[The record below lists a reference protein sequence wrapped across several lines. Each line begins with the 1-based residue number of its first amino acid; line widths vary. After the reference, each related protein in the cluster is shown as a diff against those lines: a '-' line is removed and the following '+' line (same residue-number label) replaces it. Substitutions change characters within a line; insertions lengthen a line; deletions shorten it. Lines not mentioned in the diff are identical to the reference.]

1 MESEITEKITQN
13 KTNDKIYK
21 LSCKKCDG
29 KTNHKVLSS
38 VENHWF
44 LGDFI
49 QGIDKFEIASCCGCG
64 DISFR
69 FSSTNTEDIICDGE
83 TGETEYVETE
93 ELYPNRVVGRRQV
106 SETYFLPNLILKIY
120 KETQGA
126 LSGKFNILASIGI
139 RALVEA
145 ICKNCNAMGNNLE
158 DKINNLVTIG
168 ILTKANADVLHETRI
183 LGNRAVHEMTAP
195 NPEDLNIAMDIVGS
209 LLKTVYIIPEKAKM
223 LRRKQKT

>member
-1 MESEITEKITQN
+1 MELEIAQEITQN

-38 VENHWF
+38 VENHWAEED
-44 LGDFI
+44 LIEGYDR
-49 QGIDKFEIASCCGCG
+49 FEIASCCGCG
-64 DISFR
+64 EISFR
-69 FSSTNTEDIICDGE
+69 FSSTNSENIICDGE
-83 TGETEYVETE
+83 TGEIEYVEEE

-106 SETYFLPNLILKIY
+106 NETYFLPDLVLRIY
-120 KETQGA
+120 RETHGA

-145 ICKNCNAMGNNLE
+145 ICKNCNAVGINLE
-158 DKINNLVTIG
+158 NKINNLVTIG
-168 ILTKANADVLHETRI
+168 VLTKTNADVLHETRI

-195 NPEDLNIAMDIVGS
+195 NPEDLNIAMDIVES
-209 LLKTVYIIPEKAKM
+209 LLKTVYIIPEKAKR
-223 LRRKQKT
+223 LRKK